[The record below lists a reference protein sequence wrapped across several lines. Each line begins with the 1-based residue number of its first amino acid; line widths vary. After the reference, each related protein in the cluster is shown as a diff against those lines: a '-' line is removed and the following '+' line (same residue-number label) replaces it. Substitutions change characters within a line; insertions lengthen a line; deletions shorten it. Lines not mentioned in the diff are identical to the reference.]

1 MEHNMKKFSAVIAL
15 CGVLAVPAFAASESV
30 DAAVK
35 TFKSVGDDADKLKI
49 YCEMSKIMSMDED
62 VEDEAKA
69 EELDKKMQDYME
81 QLGPDFEAAFE
92 AGAELDPETADGKA
106 YDGALDELDTKCAK

>member
-62 VEDEAKA
+62 VEDEYGGGGRF
-69 EELDKKMQDYME
+69 D
-81 QLGPDFEAAFE
+81 
-92 AGAELDPETADGKA
+92 DPAPRQRSSLRGS
-106 YDGALDELDTKCAK
+106 